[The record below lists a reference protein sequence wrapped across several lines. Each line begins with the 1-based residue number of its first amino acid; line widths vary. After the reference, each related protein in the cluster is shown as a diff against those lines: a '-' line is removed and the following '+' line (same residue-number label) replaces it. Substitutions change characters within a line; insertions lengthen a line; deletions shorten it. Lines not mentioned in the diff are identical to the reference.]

1 MGKVSE
7 ETIMKHLS
15 YLKHKLAVEAAEA
28 LLSWGGDR
36 VDLGVATRAVSE
48 SEPPP

>member
-1 MGKVSE
+1 
-7 ETIMKHLS
+7 MKLPS
-15 YLKHKLAVEAAEA
+15 CLKHKLAVEAAEA

-36 VDLGVATRAVSE
+36 VDLGVTTRLMSE